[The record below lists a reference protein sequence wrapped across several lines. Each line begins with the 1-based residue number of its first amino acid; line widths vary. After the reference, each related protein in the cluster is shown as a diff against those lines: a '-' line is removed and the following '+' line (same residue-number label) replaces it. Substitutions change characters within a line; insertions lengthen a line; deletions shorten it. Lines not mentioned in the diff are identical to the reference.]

1 METDFSDKIT
11 QTKSKIFNVSK
22 EKQKMQINPI
32 ELYSSQSNTN
42 IKSNKL
48 QLVPLSLL
56 FTNKLNNNQIDNNT
70 NEIINFDMNKRLK
83 SVNKANL
90 TLNEKKIT
98 NSLFTHNALSHKRI
112 QIPNSNLK
120 LPKIKCYNGN
130 NDLQSRLINSILNKF
145 EQYDNKF
152 KQQGK
157 LSSSIIKRAEMDL
170 KLTKEFFSEEGNKI
184 NYLSSKNG
192 YKRKYSKIYRR
203 IKKIQA
209 M

>member
-1 METDFSDKIT
+1 METDLFDKVT
-11 QTKSKIFNVSK
+11 QTKRKNFNISK
-22 EKQKMQINPI
+22 EKQRKKKNPI

-42 IKSNKL
+42 IKSKKL

-56 FTNKLNNNQIDNNT
+56 FRNKLNNIQIDNNT
-70 NEIINFDMNKRLK
+70 NEISNIDKDKRLK
-83 SVNKANL
+83 SVEKTNL
-90 TLNEKKIT
+90 IHNQRNIT
-98 NSLFTHNALSHKRI
+98 NSLYTHNALSHKRI
-112 QIPNSNLK
+112 LIPNSNLK

-130 NDLQSRLINSILNKF
+130 SDLQSRLITSILNKF

-157 LSSSIIKRAEMDL
+157 LSSTIIKRAEMDL
-170 KLTKEFFSEEGNKI
+170 KLTKDFFGDEIHKI

-192 YKRKYSKIYRR
+192 YKRQYSKLYRR

>member
-1 METDFSDKIT
+1 METGISDKVT
-11 QTKSKIFNVSK
+11 QTKNK
-22 EKQKMQINPI
+22 KQRTKINPI

-42 IKSNKL
+42 IKSKKL

-56 FTNKLNNNQIDNNT
+56 FRNKLNNIINNYNT
-70 NEIINFDMNKRLK
+70 NEKSNIDKDKRLK
-83 SVNKANL
+83 SVEKTNL
-90 TLNEKKIT
+90 THNVKNIT

-112 QIPNSNLK
+112 HIPNSNFK
-120 LPKIKCYNGN
+120 LPKIKSYNGN
-130 NDLQSRLINSILNKF
+130 SDLQSHLIASILDKF

-157 LSSSIIKRAEMDL
+157 LSSFNIKRAEIDL
-170 KLTKEFFSEEGNKI
+170 KLTKDFFGDEGHKI

-192 YKRKYSKIYRR
+192 YKRQYSKLYRR
-203 IKKIQA
+203 IKKIHA